1 MTNSSDDFTQ
11 SAEPFKLFAEWL
23 ADAAKSEPND
33 PNAVALATVDPDGL
47 PNVRMVLL
55 KDFDETGF
63 VF

>member
-11 SAEPFKLFAEWL
+11 SSEPFKLFTKWL

-47 PNVRMVLL
+47 PNVR
-55 KDFDETGF
+55 
-63 VF
+63 